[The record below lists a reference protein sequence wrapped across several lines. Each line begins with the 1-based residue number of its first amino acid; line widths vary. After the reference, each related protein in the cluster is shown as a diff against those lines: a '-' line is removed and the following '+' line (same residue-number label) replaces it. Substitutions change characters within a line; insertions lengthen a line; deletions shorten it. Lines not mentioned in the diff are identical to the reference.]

1 MRKLSYKLIKYY
13 YYKVTSI
20 LFFNKNK
27 TLLKF
32 TKIYLLNAWGDNESV
47 SGPGSTLKNTKSL
60 RKRLPLLCKK
70 FNIKSIL
77 DVPCGDFNWMKNFLK
92 KKNNIEYMGGD
103 IVKEIITN
111 NNKLYKKKN
120 ISFKQINI
128 LKDRLPKYDLM
139 ICRAC
144 LMHFSNEDIFKFF
157 INFSNSSIKY
167 LLTTNHLEHKKGKL
181 KNIKNKDIITG
192 GFRELDLLS
201 KPFNLKKKV
210 LYTIDDYE
218 FKIGKKFTSKM
229 YLFTKQDIKKML
241 RANKK
246 L

>member
-20 LFFNKNK
+20 LFFNRNK
-27 TLLKF
+27 TSLKF
-32 TKIYLLNAWGDNESV
+32 TKIYLLNSWGNNESV

-60 RKRLPLLCKK
+60 RKKLPLLCKK

-92 KKNNIEYMGGD
+92 KKNNIKYMGGD
-103 IVKEIITN
+103 IVKEIIAN

-128 LKDRLPKYDLM
+128 LKARLPKYDLM
-139 ICRAC
+139 ICRDC
-144 LMHFSNEDIFKFF
+144 LMHFSNEDIFKSF

-167 LLTTNHLEHKKGKL
+167 LLTTSHLENKKGKF
-181 KNIKNKDIITG
+181 KNIINKDIVTG
-192 GFRELDLLS
+192 GFRFLDLFS
-201 KPFNLKKKV
+201 KPFNLNKKV
-210 LYTIDDYE
+210 LYTIDDCE
-218 FKIGKKFTSKM
+218 FEIGKKIKSKM
-229 YLFTKQDIKKML
+229 YLFTKQDIKRIL

>member
-1 MRKLSYKLIKYY
+1 MRKLSYRLIKYY

-20 LFFNKNK
+20 LSFNRNK
-27 TLLKF
+27 TLFKF
-32 TKIYLLNAWGDNESV
+32 TKIYLLNSWGCNKNR
-47 SGPGSTLKNTKSL
+47 SGPGSTLKNTKNL
-60 RKRLPLLCKK
+60 RKKLPLLCKK
-70 FNIKSIL
+70 FNIESIL
-77 DVPCGDFNWMKNFLK
+77 DVPCGDFNWMKNFLI

-103 IVKEIITN
+103 IVKEIITS

-120 ISFKQINI
+120 ISFKQIDI
-128 LKDRLPKYDLM
+128 LEDKLPKYDLM

-144 LMHFSNEDIFKFF
+144 LMHFSNEDIFKSF

-167 LLTTNHLEHKKGKL
+167 LLTTSHLENKKGKF
-181 KNIKNKDIITG
+181 KNIKNKDTITVE
-192 GFRELDLLS
+192 FRTLDLFS
-201 KPFNLKKKV
+201 EPFNLNKKV
-210 LYTIDDYE
+210 SYVINDYK
-218 FKIGKKFTSKM
+218 FKSVKTFKSKM